1 METAKTELKERLKV
15 YRTLDD
21 QIREINKAVH
31 DLRERRKIVELEMA
45 DYLKGPY
52 FSNVGVL
59 QIENDS
65 SVIRIQRPGTYSKA
79 WSLSKRDLQNYI
91 DHYFENA
98 GQGANRKDCFDFIV
112 RHQKVNAVETDF
124 KFVRTIPSEN
134 IDSE

>member
-15 YRTLDD
+15 YRSLDD

-31 DLRERRKIVELEMA
+31 GLREKRKIVEIEMA
-45 DYLKGPY
+45 DYLKSPY

-65 SVIRIQRPGTYSKA
+65 SVIRIQRPGTYSKP

-91 DHYFENA
+91 DHYFETA
-98 GQGANRKDCFDFIV
+98 GQHANRKGCFDFIV
-112 RHQKVNAVETDF
+112 QQQKVNAVETDF

-134 IDSE
+134 LDSE